1 MELAAFDLAAQQC
14 GHAIV
19 GACEI
24 DKYARSIYIR
34 QFPGVHVHTDATQID
49 PSELPRID
57 LLCAGFPCQAFSIA
71 GRRRGFEDARGTLFF
86 EIAKIAKAKRCNLL
100 LENVRGLLGHDQG
113 RTWQTML
120 TILDDMRYNVQ
131 WQCINTKHYAP
142 QNRERLYI
150 VANPREKPTP
160 QIFPITDG
168 VKVNAGARRTPGG
181 KRKRIDAHCKCIT
194 KSYHKGWGAGRTMIM
209 TGHQNSNIINRTQ
222 HRDNTWA
229 LTTNPHTQ
237 AVVDNGQACR
247 VYDTNGTSV
256 TLCARNGGQ
265 GAGTGL
271 YTTADGIR
279 RLTPLECERL
289 QTFPDNWTARGHDD
303 AIISDTQRYKMIGNA
318 VTVKVVLD
326 IMQRL
331 GGAVA

>member
-194 KSYHKGWGAGRTMIM
+194 KSYHKGWGAGRTMIRM
-209 TGHQNSNIINRTQ
+209 N
-222 HRDNTWA
+222 
-229 LTTNPHTQ
+229 
-237 AVVDNGQACR
+237 NGQACR